1 MQAAIS
7 RHAMNLY
14 RIASWAVGYTKYP
27 WVAGWGPLE
36 YMPFFST
43 FPPITQKSK
52 IEFWDVNPRLPGLHI
67 DPGGKVWADVLGCG
81 GGPPSF
87 FVSERIIN
95 NLQAEGIPIL
105 RATEMPIAKNLSKA
119 LKDVPSPKYYVLE
132 AAPGIRLAY
141 EAMGIELDS
150 TGKPILVQ
158 GAKFPEAIYDL
169 ATWNGADLMGKLAV
183 YDSTTSLLC
192 TERVKEL
199 AERNGWTNIEFK
211 PVKVV

>member
-1 MQAAIS
+1 
-7 RHAMNLY
+7 MNFY
-14 RIASWAVGYTKYP
+14 EIESWAVGYTKYP
-27 WVAGWGPLE
+27 WVGSWGALDD
-36 YMPFFST
+36 MPFFKT
-43 FPPITQKSK
+43 FPPVVQEVKMKSFE
-52 IEFWDVNPRLPGLHI
+52 ICNDPPGLKI
-67 DPGGKVWADVLGCG
+67 DPGGRLWSDVMGCG

-95 NLQAEGIPIL
+95 DLQAEGIPIL

-119 LKDVPSPKYYVLE
+119 LKNVPPPKYFVLE
-132 AAPGIRLAY
+132 AEPGIRLAY
-141 EAMGIELDS
+141 SAMGLQLDLS
-150 TGKPILVQ
+150 GKPILVP
-158 GAKFPEAIYDL
+158 GSRFPEAIYDL

-192 TERVKEL
+192 TDRVKEL